1 MNGSTRRPALPA
13 RRPHLLAAAIAL
25 AIAALPMAASAQDE
39 PPADPNAPVTL
50 EDVTVSAERRE
61 EDIQKVPVSVSALS
75 AESVDIIMSG
85 GDDIRALSGR
95 LPSLQI
101 ESSFGRTFPR
111 FYIRGLGNTDFDLNA
126 SQPVSLVYDD
136 VVLENPILK
145 GFPMFDIE
153 QVELLRGPQGSLF
166 GRNTPAGVVKLD
178 SVKPTRDLDG
188 YGQLNVGS
196 YGTVNME
203 GAIGGGLSDHIST
216 RLSAMYQHRDDWVEN
231 LGTGPNDELEGH
243 DEFALRGQ
251 FLWEPSDRFSALV
264 GGHVRTLN
272 GTARLFRAGIIE
284 RGTNDFVD
292 GYERDEVSLDGKNEQ
307 ELHSWGWNARL
318 RWDFDRVAFHSIT
331 GYESADVYSRGDID
345 GGSIYC
351 GCFPPGDFQSL
362 FPSESADGLPE
373 HRQITQ
379 EFRLESKDWDGWNW
393 QAGVYVFDEDITIES
408 FSYDGFGGAEN
419 GYAVQEQYNQA
430 WAVFG
435 SAQWDIT
442 DEFTL
447 RAGAR
452 WTHDEKDFRAQ
463 RFSSPFGF
471 AGIGPAGPLT
481 AEPSDSKA
489 SWDLSGTWSPSEHL
503 NFYGRIATG
512 FRAPS
517 IQGRILFAFTNTPE
531 LSVADSEEV
540 LSFEA
545 GVKADFWDRR
555 GRVSFGVFQY
565 TVDGQQLIAVGG
577 ASNTAILL
585 NADETVGRGFELDV
599 QAYLTDHL
607 LVTLGVSNNHTE
619 INDDDL
625 AVAPCGGGCTVTDP
639 AGPVPGTVLID
650 GNPLPQAPEW
660 VTYLTA
666 RWAVPMGAGEF
677 FVHTDW
683 SYRSE
688 VNFFLYESEEFR
700 GKSLLEGGLRVGYNW
715 NYGDYEVAF
724 FGRNILDEEA
734 IVGGIDF
741 NNLTG
746 FVNEPRL
753 WGLEFTARF

>member
-1 MNGSTRRPALPA
+1 MTGSTARPAAPV
-13 RRPHLLAAAIAL
+13 RSRLAIAIAL
-25 AIAALPMAASAQDE
+25 AMAAAPALAQDD
-39 PPADPNAPVTL
+39 PAPNPDEPVTL

-61 EDIQKVPVSVSALS
+61 ENIQKVPVSVSTLS
-75 AESVDIIMSG
+75 GEQLDVIGSG

-95 LPSLQI
+95 LPSLNI

-111 FYIRGLGNTDFDLNA
+111 FYVRGLGNSDFDLNA

-145 GFPMFDIE
+145 GFPMFDID

-178 SVKPTRDLDG
+178 SVRPTRDLDG
-188 YGQLNVGS
+188 YGQVNFGS
-196 YGTVNME
+196 FGTMNAE
-203 GAIGGGLSDHIST
+203 GAIGGGLSERFST
-216 RLSAMYQHRDDWVEN
+216 RVSMLYQHRDDWVDN
-231 LGTGPNDELEGH
+231 VGPGPTEELEGY
-243 DEFALRGQ
+243 DEFAARAQLLYQ
-251 FLWEPSDRFSALV
+251 PSDTFSALL
-264 GGHVRTLN
+264 GGHVRTLD

-292 GYERDEVSLDGKNEQ
+292 GYERDEVSLDGKNDQ
-307 ELHSWGWNARL
+307 HLHSWGWNARL
-318 RWDFDRVAFHSIT
+318 KWDLDRVAFHSIT

-351 GCFPPGDFQSL
+351 GCFPPGDFESL

-373 HRQITQ
+373 HDQLTQ
-379 EFRLESKDWDGWNW
+379 EFRLESKDWGAWDW
-393 QAGVYVFDEDITIES
+393 QVGVYGFAEDITVES

-419 GYAVQEQYNQA
+419 GYAVQEQQNLA

-435 SAQWDIT
+435 SAQWDVSDT
-442 DEFTL
+442 FTL
-447 RAGAR
+447 RGGLR
-452 WTHDEKDFRAQ
+452 WTHDEKDFKAE

-471 AGIGPAGPLT
+471 AGIGPAGPLR
-481 AEPSDSKA
+481 ADPSDSML
-489 SWDLSGTWSPSEHL
+489 SWDLSGTWSWNENV

-517 IQGRILFAFTNTPE
+517 IQGRILFAFTNAPE

-545 GVKADFWDRR
+545 GVKADFWERR
-555 GRVSFGVFQY
+555 ARVSFGVFHY

-585 NADETVGRGFELDV
+585 NADKTVGRGFELDA
-599 QAYLTDHL
+599 QAYVTDHL
-607 LVTLGVSNNHTE
+607 LLTLGLSHNDTE
-619 INDDDL
+619 IQDDSL

-639 AGPVPGTVLID
+639 TVVRNGQTLAAID
-650 GNPLPQAPEW
+650 GNPLPQAPKW
-660 VTYLTA
+660 VYNVTA
-666 RWAVPMGAGEF
+666 RYSLPLANGNEF
-677 FVHTDW
+677 YVYTDW

-688 VNFFLYESEEFR
+688 VNFFLYEAEEFR
-700 GKSLLEGGLRVGYNW
+700 GESLLEGGLRVGYNW
-715 NYGDYEVAF
+715 NYGDYEVAV
-724 FGRNILDEEA
+724 FGRNILDREA

-746 FVNEPRL
+746 FVNEPRI

>member
-1 MNGSTRRPALPA
+1 MHGSIARPASPA
-13 RRPHLLAAAIAL
+13 RRRLAVAVAAALALAAGT
-25 AIAALPMAASAQDE
+25 AAAQDA
-39 PPADPNAPVTL
+39 PAPDEPVTL
-50 EDVTVSAERRE
+50 ESVTVSAERRE
-61 EDIQKVPVSVSALS
+61 EDIQKVPVSVSVLAGEQLDAIFS
-75 AESVDIIMSG
+75 S
-85 GDDIRALSGR
+85 GDDIRSLSGR

-111 FYIRGLGNTDFDLNA
+111 FYVRGLGNTDFDLNA

-145 GFPMFDIE
+145 GFPIFDLD

-178 SVKPTRDLDG
+178 SVRPTRELDG
-188 YGQLNVGS
+188 YGQINAGS
-196 YGTVNME
+196 FGSINAE
-203 GAIGGGLSDHIST
+203 GAIGGGLFEHTAVRI
-216 RLSAMYQHRDDWVEN
+216 SAMYQHRDDWVEN
-231 LGTGPNDELEGH
+231 LGTGPNDELEGY
-243 DEFALRGQ
+243 DEFAIRGQ
-251 FLWEPSDRFSALV
+251 FLYEPSDRFSAL
-264 GGHVRTLN
+264 LN
-272 GTARLFRAGIIE
+272 AHARSLDGTARLFRAGIIAL
-284 RGTNDFVD
+284 GSNDFVD

-307 ELHSWGWNARL
+307 DLHSWGGSARL
-318 RWDFDRVAFHSIT
+318 KWDFDRVSWYSIT
-331 GYESADVYSRGDID
+331 GYEEAEVYSRGDID
-345 GGSIYC
+345 GGSVYC
-351 GCFPPGDFQSL
+351 CSFPPGPFQSL
-362 FPSESADGLPE
+362 FPSESADGLPD

-379 EFRLESKDWDGWNW
+379 EFRVESKDWGRWDW
-393 QAGVYVFDEDITIES
+393 QAGAYWFHEDIVIES

-419 GYAVQEQYNQA
+419 GYAVQEQRNEA

-435 SAQWDIT
+435 SAQFEVSDN
-442 DEFTL
+442 FTL
-447 RAGAR
+447 RGGLR

-481 AEPSDSKA
+481 ADPSDSML
-489 SWDLSGTWSPSEHL
+489 SWDISGTWAWNDNI

-545 GVKADFWDRR
+545 GVKANFLDGR
-555 GRVSFGVFQY
+555 GRASFGVFQY

-585 NADETVGRGFELDV
+585 NADETVGRGFELDL
-599 QAYLTDHL
+599 QAYVTDHL
-607 LVTLGVSNNHTE
+607 LLTWGLSYNDTE
-619 INDDDL
+619 IRDENL

-660 VTYLTA
+660 VSYVSA
-666 RWAVPMGAGEF
+666 RWGIPVGQGEF
-677 FVHTDW
+677 FVYTDW

-715 NYGDYEVAF
+715 NYGDYEVAL

-746 FVNEPRL
+746 FVNEPRF
-753 WGLEFTARF
+753 WGVEFTARF